1 MQKIHS
7 KTTQI
12 LKKVLNFKIKEKD
25 LNIVISEK
33 FDSLQFVQLLIE
45 TEKLLKKKIP
55 NHRIKTL
62 NDINKLFLK

>member
-45 TEKLLKKKIP
+45 TEKLLG
-55 NHRIKTL
+55 
-62 NDINKLFLK
+62 